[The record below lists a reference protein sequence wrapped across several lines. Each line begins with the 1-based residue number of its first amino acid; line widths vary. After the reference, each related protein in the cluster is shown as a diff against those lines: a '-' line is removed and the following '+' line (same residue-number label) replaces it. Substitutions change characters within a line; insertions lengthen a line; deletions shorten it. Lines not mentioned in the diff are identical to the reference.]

1 MLRTCA
7 RTDVRATVLAE
18 SPGVMAVSRN
28 DLWAVQVEVLEDEL
42 DKLYCQRAIFKHAWL
57 SAVIGRAELPRRG
70 SGAEHPTGVCRH
82 L

>member
-1 MLRTCA
+1 M
-7 RTDVRATVLAE
+7 LAE
-18 SPGVMAVSRN
+18 SPGVMAVPRN

-42 DKLYCQRAIFKHAWL
+42 DKLYCQQAIFKHALL
-57 SAVIGRAELPRRG
+57 SAVIGCAEFPRRG

>member
-1 MLRTCA
+1 M
-7 RTDVRATVLAE
+7 AE
-18 SPGVMAVSRN
+18 PPGVMAVPRN

-42 DKLYCQRAIFKHAWL
+42 DKLYCQQAIFKHALL
-57 SAVIGRAELPRRG
+57 SAVIGRAEFPRRG